1 MLLCIYKMLL
11 SKENIF
17 LFFQYIQWFNNF
29 ISFLLIIFNHKII
42 TEKYLNNMN
51 QAINIIPAIVTL
63 DNNIGSQTTI
73 SI

>member
-29 ISFLLIIFNHKII
+29 ISFFLIIFNHKII

>member
-1 MLLCIYKMLL
+1 MLLYLYKMLL
-11 SKENIF
+11 SKEIF
-17 LFFQYIQWFNNF
+17 FFFFKYIQCFINF
-29 ISFLLIIFNHKII
+29 ISFFYIIFNHKII
-42 TEKYLNNMN
+42 TEKYLNYMN